1 MNKLIICLLV
11 FSGVLF
17 VNSIEKDNTTK
28 SRLEI
33 LTNLV
38 CVDEFNNVYK
48 CSDISLNH
56 NLNECK
62 NNKEY
67 QIIFEQNTF
76 VEFFVIDLDDNKNK
90 LISYKIEDQDT
101 KFLNFENNLIW
112 IDVNSELKNIKFF
125 NFDYCML
132 ENLTFYGR
140 K

>member
-1 MNKLIICLLV
+1 M
-11 FSGVLF
+11 LF
-17 VNSIEKDNTTK
+17 FNSIEKDNTTE

-33 LTNLV
+33 LINLV

-48 CSDISLNH
+48 CSDISLNQ

-101 KFLNFENNLIW
+101 VFLNFESDLIW
-112 IDVNSELKNIKFF
+112 VDVNSQLKNIKFF
-125 NFDYCML
+125 NLDSCML
-132 ENLTFYGR
+132 ENLNFYGR

>member
-1 MNKLIICLLV
+1 M
-11 FSGVLF
+11 LF
-17 VNSIEKDNTTK
+17 FNSIEKDNTTE

-33 LTNLV
+33 LINLV

-48 CSDISLNH
+48 CSDISLNQ

-112 IDVNSELKNIKFF
+112 IDVNSKLKNIKFF
-125 NFDYCML
+125 NLDSCML
-132 ENLTFYGR
+132 ENLNFYGR

>member
-11 FSGVLF
+11 FFGMLF
-17 VNSIEKDNTTK
+17 FNSIEKDNTTE

-33 LTNLV
+33 LINLV

-48 CSDISLNH
+48 CSDISLNQ

-101 KFLNFENNLIW
+101 VFLNFESDLIW
-112 IDVNSELKNIKFF
+112 VDVNSQLKNIKFF
-125 NFDYCML
+125 NLDSCML
-132 ENLTFYGR
+132 ENLNFYGR